1 MKYLALLVPA
11 LLAACAAPR
20 SVTPAGEEAQIR
32 VRQDELARAFARRDP
47 GAALRCY
54 AADAVLMLPGQPAL
68 TGREAI
74 GKALQRAFADPRITI
89 EARTTRIEIANS
101 AELAYAFGTGLTTLA
116 GAAGEGATRSSSKW
130 LAVFRKSDGVWEIVA
145 DAYNEDSGAGTR

>member
-32 VRQDELARAFARRDP
+32 VRQDELAGAFARRDA

-74 GKALQRAFADPRITI
+74 GKALERALADLHVSM
-89 EARTTRIEIANS
+89 EVHTTRIEIANS
-101 AELAYAFGTGLTTLA
+101 AELAYAFGTGLTTVA
-116 GAAGEGATRSSSKW
+116 VTAGEGATRSSSKW
-130 LAVFRKSDGVWEIVA
+130 LAVFRKRDGVWEIVA
-145 DAYNEDSGAGTR
+145 DAYNEDSGTGTR